1 MASSS
6 SDGLPI
12 SNAPQPLKGRCK
24 CILTRPDPSLTFC
37 TRRVGAARQGPQ
49 TPRLPPVSPSHLR
62 QSLLTSSPLLLLI
75 MLPQLNSTSRGF
87 NLLVFTFTFL
97 TSSPLDCAPV
107 ELHKDQQRI
116 QSSCFHSSSRFLR
129 LGFQLNVVF
138 QIWQSVCTSAASLR
152 DASCTVSAGKRSKA
166 AQWSDIIHHLIL

>member
-62 QSLLTSSPLLLLI
+62 QSL
-75 MLPQLNSTSRGF
+75 
-87 NLLVFTFTFL
+87 L

-166 AQWSDIIHHLIL
+166 AQWSDIIHHPIP

>member
-1 MASSS
+1 MSCLWQRALEL
-6 SDGLPI
+6 GGIIFLRRFTH
-12 SNAPQPLKGRCK
+12 QPLKGSCK

-62 QSLLTSSPLLLLI
+62 QSLLTSSPL
-75 MLPQLNSTSRGF
+75 
-87 NLLVFTFTFL
+87 
-97 TSSPLDCAPV
+97 DCAPV
-107 ELHKDQQRI
+107 ELHKQRI

>member
-1 MASSS
+1 MQLDTGSPDTPTSSS
-6 SDGLPI
+6 
-12 SNAPQPLKGRCK
+12 
-24 CILTRPDPSLTFC
+24 
-37 TRRVGAARQGPQ
+37 
-49 TPRLPPVSPSHLR
+49 VSF
-62 QSLLTSSPLLLLI
+62 SSPAI
-75 MLPQLNSTSRGF
+75 TSHF
-87 NLLVFTFTFL
+87 IAAA
-97 TSSPLDCAPV
+97 PLDYLAPV

-166 AQWSDIIHHLIL
+166 AQWSDIIHHLILESAIGDDLPALPKDRKQRSYHL